1 MFIDSK
7 VCELLKQS
15 AHNQTVHGTTSL

>member
-15 AHNQTVHGTTSL
+15 AHYKTVHGTTSL